1 MKRRTVPTSG
11 KDSSVSPLVE
21 AEDASTKKVPNGIN
35 RRKFLGEAGAAA
47 AVMASVLASSQASF
61 AQSNGSSYTPT
72 GSGFSSD
79 WATNARVVHS
89 FETRVAAA
97 TRQALVPVPPHTT
110 NGDETRYPDKSGTYS
125 KGLLQDGYG
134 KVNLNA
140 FHTLKTALTS
150 AKPSDFEKIVLGGT
164 RLLNGP
170 QGAYAFGM
178 EGTDAVQF
186 GNTPCPANQESAVIV
201 PPPPTVASAAYGTE
215 LVELYWASLLR
226 DIAFTDYAS
235 NATAALAAKELS
247 GMPDYAGPKDSHG
260 QVTPAL
266 LFRGAFP
273 SEVVGPYISQL
284 FITPTFLGQ
293 QELSQQ
299 MTTYL
304 PGMDYMTDL
313 TTWQEVQ
320 NGIDTGQRNHPDP
333 QALFLRNGRD
343 LAAFTHI
350 DVLYQAYF
358 VAFLVLNALGAPL
371 NPGNPYVNSRTQNGF
386 CTFGGPDVAASLGA
400 IASRALDV
408 VWYQKWLVHLRHR
421 PESGGGLVHL
431 IRTGQGNT
439 VDARVNANVLNSQA
453 VQNSFSKY
461 GTYLL
466 SQAFPEGSPTHPAY
480 PTGHGMV
487 AGACITLLKFF
498 FDGDYVIPNPL
509 VPTSDGL
516 SLVPYTGSDAGEI
529 TVNGE
534 LNKLAH
540 NVTFGHGIHSGIHW
554 RSDSDQSMILGEA
567 LAISMLQDMAQC
579 YNEKFTISFA
589 KLDGA
594 TATIS
599 NQ

>member
-1 MKRRTVPTSG
+1 
-11 KDSSVSPLVE
+11 
-21 AEDASTKKVPNGIN
+21 
-35 RRKFLGEAGAAA
+35 
-47 AVMASVLASSQASF
+47 
-61 AQSNGSSYTPT
+61 
-72 GSGFSSD
+72 
-79 WATNARVVHS
+79 
-89 FETRVAAA
+89 
-97 TRQALVPVPPHTT
+97 
-110 NGDETRYPDKSGTYS
+110 
-125 KGLLQDGYG
+125 
-134 KVNLNA
+134 
-140 FHTLKTALTS
+140 
-150 AKPSDFEKIVLGGT
+150 
-164 RLLNGP
+164 
-170 QGAYAFGM
+170 
-178 EGTDAVQF
+178 
-186 GNTPCPANQESAVIV
+186 
-201 PPPPTVASAAYGTE
+201 
-215 LVELYWASLLR
+215 
-226 DIAFTDYAS
+226 
-235 NATAALAAKELS
+235 
-247 GMPDYAGPKDSHG
+247 
-260 QVTPAL
+260 
-266 LFRGAFP
+266 
-273 SEVVGPYISQL
+273 
-284 FITPTFLGQ
+284 
-293 QELSQQ
+293 
-299 MTTYL
+299 
-304 PGMDYMTDL
+304 MTDL

-320 NGIDTGQRNHPDP
+320 NGIDTGLRDQPDP

-343 LAAFTHI
+343 LAAFTHV

-358 VAFLVLNALGAPL
+358 VAFLVLNTLGAPL
-371 NPGNPYVNSRTQNGF
+371 NPGYPYVNSKTENGF
-386 CTFGGPDVAASLGA
+386 CTFGGPDIAAALGE

-431 IRTGQGNT
+431 IKTGRGNT
-439 VDARVNANVLNSQA
+439 IDAKLNANVLNSHA

-567 LAISMLQDMAQC
+567 LAISILQDKAQC

-594 TATIS
+594 RATIS